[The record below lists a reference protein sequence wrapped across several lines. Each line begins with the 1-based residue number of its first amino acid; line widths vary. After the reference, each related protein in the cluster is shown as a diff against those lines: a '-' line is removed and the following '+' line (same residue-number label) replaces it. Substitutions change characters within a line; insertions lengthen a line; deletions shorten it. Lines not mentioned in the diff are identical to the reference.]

1 MYSRSVSKH
10 QKKFFLYPNR
20 FVYIAFEV
28 GISCKGPIN
37 AACMFIVTSKTNIMF
52 FKQQPVVVNFL
63 TSVLSTSSQHR
74 CH

>member
-37 AACMFIVTSKTNIMF
+37 AALYVYCYPENKYYVFYTAA
-52 FKQQPVVVNFL
+52 
-63 TSVLSTSSQHR
+63 
-74 CH
+74 CGC